1 MQDSD
6 GETWCKV
13 LPLGQRVLLAKY
25 SHVITPEHE
34 ILPELTY
41 FYHLQHP
48 SCKIALESQAGLN
61 KYLNKQSTGVQASG
75 QQFSLS
81 KLQILL
87 VL

>member
-6 GETWCKV
+6 GETWCKE

-25 SHVITPEHE
+25 SHHE

-48 SCKIALESQAGLN
+48 SCKNALESQAGLN